1 MPQEEELTMNRDEA
15 VRKLK
20 EQIDQWNAQVAMWE
34 AMSEDVKN
42 KYLQQLD
49 EVQVRREEAMAELKR
64 IQGASADAWTQMM
77 SGADTAFK
85 EMREA
90 FGRASKAFQKK

>member
-1 MPQEEELTMNRDEA
+1 MEEARMNRDEY

-20 EQIDQWNAQVAMWE
+20 AQIDQWNAQMAKWE
-34 AMSEDVKN
+34 ALSQEVKN

-49 EVQVRREEAMAELKR
+49 ELQVRRDQALAEMRR
-64 IQGASADAWTQMM
+64 IQGASADAWGDMM
-77 SGADTAFK
+77 RGADGAFK

-90 FGRASKAFQKK
+90 FERARKAFEKK

>member
-1 MPQEEELTMNRDEA
+1 MNRDEY

-20 EQIDQWNAQVAMWE
+20 EQIDQWSVQMAKWE
-34 AMSEDVKN
+34 VMSEEVKN

-49 EVQVRREEAMAELKR
+49 EAQVRREEAMQELKR
-64 IQGASADAWTQMM
+64 VQGASADAWTQMM

-90 FGRASKAFQKK
+90 FERAAKALGKK

>member
-1 MPQEEELTMNRDEA
+1 MNRDEY

-20 EQIDQWNAQVAMWE
+20 EQIDQWNAQVAKWE
-34 AMSEDVKN
+34 AMSEEVKN

-49 EVQVRREEAMAELKR
+49 EVQVRRDEAMQQLR
-64 IQGASADAWTQMM
+64 RVQSASAEAWTQMM
-77 SGADTAFK
+77 GGADAAFK

-90 FGRASKAFQKK
+90 FERAVKAFGKK

>member
-1 MPQEEELTMNRDEA
+1 MNRDEY

-20 EQIDQWNAQVAMWE
+20 EQIDQWNAQVAKWE

-90 FGRASKAFQKK
+90 FERAAKALGKK

>member
-1 MPQEEELTMNRDEA
+1 MNRDEY

-20 EQIDQWNAQVAMWE
+20 EQIDQWNAQMAKWE
-34 AMSEDVKN
+34 AMSEEVKN

-49 EVQVRREEAMAELKR
+49 EVQVRREEAMQELKR
-64 IQGASADAWTQMM
+64 VQGASADAWTQMM

-90 FGRASKAFQKK
+90 FERAAKAFGKK

>member
-1 MPQEEELTMNRDEA
+1 MNRDEY

-20 EQIDQWNAQVAMWE
+20 EQIDQWNAQMAKWE
-34 AMSEDVKN
+34 TMSEEVKN

-49 EVQVRREEAMAELKR
+49 EVQVRREEAMQELKR
-64 IQGASADAWTQMM
+64 VQGASADAWGQMM

-85 EMREA
+85 EMRDAFERAAKA
-90 FGRASKAFQKK
+90 FGKK